1 MPRFSLVIP
10 TLQRSDTLRH
20 SLATLVNQAYD
31 DFEIIV
37 QNNGRDGATEAVVD
51 DFNDNRIR
59 HCWSDHILP
68 MADNWEAAL
77 ANAGG
82 EYITVVGD
90 DDGLFPDACRL
101 AADIFARTNAEIL
114 SWRPF
119 CYCWPSHIYPE
130 MRNRLIADID
140 SDVKIRLMSSRN
152 QLQRFYRFV
161 LHYSQL
167 PMIYNSFVARK
178 AIERVITRGGRYF
191 LGALPDVA
199 SGIVNAECTEEF
211 AFITRPLSMAGISG
225 HSVGHGVTL
234 SPPGW
239 TSPERVQRD
248 LGVVK
253 TDPRLVP
260 TNNLELMIAGD
271 ALMVRD
277 RLFPHDKETECD
289 FRRLIQSV
297 ASAINDRP
305 GFYDT
310 THAAIEALAKKH
322 DVSLSDIAVPK
333 ITNAQPQLTCGTVAR
348 GPSQISMIIDGNEH
362 GLHAIDDAIRLAR
375 KLMPKVENTASLQ
388 LQRQATSDRAIL
400 QPGVQASFCVGG
412 NGVSGLDYGWGEAE
426 QWGTWSIGKHAH
438 LRLATP
444 PAAKGSLDFD
454 LFFPTFLHVKNPQTQ
469 VEIWANGD
477 KITGWAL
484 KDSKPK
490 LYQLTLPAGC
500 LGANG
505 AIDLEFRIAN
515 PCSPFELGASRD
527 PRLLGIGLEW
537 LCVRPGELA

>member
-10 TLQRSDTLRH
+10 TLQRSNTLRH
-20 SLATLVNQAYD
+20 SLATLVNQTYD

-51 DFNDNRIR
+51 NFNDNRIR

-90 DDGLFPDACRL
+90 DDGLFPDACWL
-101 AADIFARTNAEIL
+101 AADIFARTNVEIL

-119 CYCWPSHIYPE
+119 CYCWPSHIHPE
-130 MRNRLIADID
+130 KRNRLIADID

-178 AIERVITRGGRYF
+178 AIERVISRGGRYF

-199 SGIVNAECTEEF
+199 SGIVNAESTEEF

-225 HSVGHGVTL
+225 HSVGHTVTL

-239 TSPERVQRD
+239 TSPERVERE

-271 ALMVRD
+271 AFMVRD

-333 ITNAQPQLTCGTVAR
+333 VTNAQPQLICGTVTSVP
-348 GPSQISMIIDGNEH
+348 GQISMIIDGNEH
-362 GLHAIDDAIRLAR
+362 GLHAIDDAIRLAGQ
-375 KLMPKVENTASLQ
+375 LMPKVENAASLH
-388 LQRQATSDRAIL
+388 LQREASDRAIL
-400 QPGVQASFCVGG
+400 LPGAQVSFCVGE
-412 NGVSGLDYGWGEAE
+412 NGVCGLDYGWGEAE

-438 LRLATP
+438 LRIATTP
-444 PAAKGSLDFD
+444 VPSGPIHVKLRFRA
-454 LFFPTFLHVKNPQTQ
+454 FLHVKHPRIE
-469 VEIWANGD
+469 VVFIVNGSRFA
-477 KITGWAL
+477 AL
-484 KDSKPK
+484 TVKDAGTKAYR
-490 LYQLTLPAGC
+490 LVLPSGSY
-500 LGANG
+500 GADG
-505 AIDLEFRIAN
+505 ALDLELRISN
-515 PCSPFELGASRD
+515 PCSPIELGASAD
-527 PRLLGIGLEW
+527 TRLLGIGLESMVIQSRW
-537 LCVRPGELA
+537 FG